1 MGTSPYA
8 TINGFG
14 FFNQSAQFDPDR
26 NSVLIAN
33 PNLGTA
39 YNPDLKPEV
48 QQSLELG
55 TDIRMFDERLNLDF
69 TYYKT
74 NTFNQIMTLPSV
86 AESGASRQL
95 INAGNIQNQGV
106 EIMLEGTPVK
116 TKDFRWTLGTNFTLN
131 RGKIKELHKD
141 VKEAIIRAI

>member
-1 MGTSPYA
+1 M
-8 TINGFG
+8 
-14 FFNQSAQFDPDR
+14 
-26 NSVLIAN
+26 LIAN

-95 INAGNIQNQGV
+95 IKAGNIQKSRGGV
-106 EIMLEGTPVK
+106 MLEGTPVK
-116 TKDFRWTLGTNFTLN
+116 TKDFRWILRDKFYF
-131 RGKIKELHKD
+131 E
-141 VKEAIIRAI
+141 

>member
-1 MGTSPYA
+1 MGFLIKA
-8 TINGFG
+8 
-14 FFNQSAQFDPDR
+14 AQFDPDR

-86 AESGASRQL
+86 AGIWSFST
-95 INAGNIQNQGV
+95 I
-106 EIMLEGTPVK
+106 
-116 TKDFRWTLGTNFTLN
+116 D
-131 RGKIKELHKD
+131 
-141 VKEAIIRAI
+141 